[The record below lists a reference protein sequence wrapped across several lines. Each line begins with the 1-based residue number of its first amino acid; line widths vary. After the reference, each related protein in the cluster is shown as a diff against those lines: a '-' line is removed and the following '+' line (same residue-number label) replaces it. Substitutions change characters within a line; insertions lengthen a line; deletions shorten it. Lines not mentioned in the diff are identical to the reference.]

1 MANKSGTI
9 TGTAAGNGNY
19 LYIVWEETATSI
31 PNNTSTVK
39 ATVYLYNAYGSFSDG
54 DACPWYVIIDG
65 SKYSGT
71 IYYWGPGSPVTVGTA
86 SKVVTHNANGSKSIT
101 ISAYFDTAGTST
113 GKVSAN
119 GTATLTTLPRY
130 ATSTQS
136 LASKTETSVTMNW
149 ESDSTIDYIWY
160 SVNNGSTWTAVSSV
174 NASSGSYTIS
184 GLTPNTSYNIKTR
197 VRRKDSQLTTDS
209 AALAVATYAYPYC
222 SAAPTFT
229 IGDAANLTIYNPLA
243 REVSVTV
250 KANDNTVILNTT
262 TTGTTATIPTT
273 SADALYASI
282 PNAKTGTY
290 TVTVVYS
297 ASTQN
302 ATGTYTA
309 GQAAAPTLSTAT
321 YQDAD
326 ASIVAIT
333 GNNQIVIPGKSK
345 LSFNVTGLSAKNYA
359 SISAV
364 SINVNN
370 TDYNMTISG
379 ASATVS
385 NIVVNSSEQT
395 TATVTV
401 TDSRGL
407 TTTQVVNL
415 NITEYILP
423 TVSATA
429 ARVAGYYAATEVT
442 PTANYTYVG
451 NNAVT
456 ILLQA
461 RKVGTTPYTVSQ
473 TIPEGTTSTVNLNNV
488 YPWEILLIITDSFGG
503 STTFNLTIGKGIPL
517 FYFDIVKSS
526 VSVDMF
532 PIYNNSFEIAGEFY
546 GNDLN
551 LNVDIYAQSGDDF
564 DIIQALI
571 ALGWED
577 LGGIDTGLIDW
588 RTNEAGSIPQN
599 GVPATNS
606 TFNRTLL
613 IEVTPS
619 AEYTFK
625 TDGTAEN
632 STIRIHGYDSAG
644 VWLRQLTTVSW
655 TGTETTKNV
664 TIPADVYY
672 VRISY
677 PKLNLYGTGLFEGAI

>member
-1 MANKSGTI
+1 MALKSGTI
-9 TGTAAGNGNY
+9 YGSAAGNGNK
-19 LYIVWEETATSI
+19 LYIEWEETATST

-39 ATVYLYNAYGSFSDG
+39 ATVKLYNAYGSFSDG

-65 SKYSGT
+65 TKYSGT

-86 SKVVTHNANGSKSIT
+86 SKVVTHSANGAKTIE

-113 GKVSAN
+113 GAVSAKGN
-119 GTATLTTLPRY
+119 ATLSTIPRY
-130 ATSTQS
+130 ATASQS
-136 LASKTETSVTMNW
+136 LASKTETSIVIDW
-149 ESDSTIDYIWY
+149 SSDSTIDYIWY
-160 SVNNGSTWTAVSSV
+160 SVNGGSSWVAVGGV

-184 GLTPNTSYNIKTR
+184 GLSPGTTYSIKTR

-209 AALAVATYAYPYC
+209 TASSIETYYYPYC
-222 SAAPTFT
+222 SNAPTFE
-229 IGDAANLTIYNPLA
+229 IGSAANLTIYNPLA
-243 REVSVTV
+243 REATVTV
-250 KANDNTVILNTT
+250 RAGGSTILETT
-262 TTGTTATIPTT
+262 TTGTSVTLPA
-273 SADALYASI
+273 SVADTLYQTI
-282 PNAKTGTY
+282 PNAKSGSY
-290 TVTVVYS
+290 TVTVQF
-297 ASTQN
+297 AGQTRN
-302 ATGTYTA
+302 TTGTYTA
-309 GQAAAPTLSTAT
+309 GQAAAPTIGNAS
-321 YQDAD
+321 YFDAD
-326 ASIVAIT
+326 TTIPAIT
-333 GNNQIVIPGKSK
+333 DNNQIVIPGKSK
-345 LSFNVTGLSAKNYA
+345 LTFTATGLTARNYA
-359 SISAV
+359 TIASV
-364 SINVNN
+364 KVNVNN
-370 TDYNMTISG
+370 TDYDL
-379 ASATVS
+379 TVS
-385 NIVVNSSEQT
+385 GTSASVANITVNSSEQT
-395 TATVTV
+395 TAILTV

-407 TTTQVVNL
+407 TGTFTVNL
-415 NITEYILP
+415 NITEYYAP
-423 TVSATA
+423 TMSATA
-429 ARVAGYYAATEVT
+429 QRVAGYYSNTVITPVT
-442 PTANYTYVG
+442 NYTYVG

-456 ILLQA
+456 IQLQG
-461 RKVGTTPYTVSQ
+461 RKVGETSYTVTQNINPS
-473 TIPEGTTSTVNLNNV
+473 GSTTVSLDNTS
-488 YPWEILLIITDSFGG
+488 PWYLLLTITDSFGG
-503 STTFNLTIGKGIPL
+503 YSTFEITIGKGIPL

-551 LNVDIYAQSGDDF
+551 LNVDIYAQSGEDYDL
-564 DIIQALI
+564 IQALI

-625 TDGTAEN
+625 TDGTAAN
-632 STIRIHGYDSAG
+632 STIRIHGYDSEG

-655 TGTETTKNV
+655 TGTATTKNV
-664 TIPADVYY
+664 TIPADVYN